1 MGGTYLCWSISD
13 RKKPAVDGWSKK
25 CQQLGH
31 GRRLLWW
38 WGHPD
43 LTPPLRKCFTD
54 KKSVFLFQKFDFIHS
69 LCPHTAEESHHQEM
83 QRNCG
88 GGKSKRFL
96 SKIAHLSETKYELW
110 QRERGVNSPNTTS
123 EDHEMLLIVFVFWG
137 DLFRRYQFGGYGM
150 LFCEVVRRHRSWFMD
165 HYFCIKNS
173 LWSWELLCGGPVL
186 WRLAWAAKT
195 SWVESLWFCISW

>member
-1 MGGTYLCWSISD
+1 MRICKRVMGGTYLCWSISD

-123 EDHEMLLIVFVFWG
+123 GDHEMLLIVFVFWG
-137 DLFRRYQFGGYGM
+137 GPLPSLSIQWVWNLVLRGCASSPSLIYGSLF
-150 LFCEVVRRHRSWFMD
+150 LH
-165 HYFCIKNS
+165 
-173 LWSWELLCGGPVL
+173 
-186 WRLAWAAKT
+186 
-195 SWVESLWFCISW
+195 

>member
-1 MGGTYLCWSISD
+1 MRDVWKIPTAGCAHVEDGKVGNKYLCWSISD

-83 QRNCG
+83 QRNEYYFWRSRNAFDCFC
-88 GGKSKRFL
+88 FL
-96 SKIAHLSETKYELW
+96 RGPLPSLSIRWVWDVVL
-110 QRERGVNSPNTTS
+110 RGCASSPS
-123 EDHEMLLIVFVFWG
+123 LIYG
-137 DLFRRYQFGGYGM
+137 SLF
-150 LFCEVVRRHRSWFMD
+150 LH
-165 HYFCIKNS
+165 
-173 LWSWELLCGGPVL
+173 
-186 WRLAWAAKT
+186 
-195 SWVESLWFCISW
+195 